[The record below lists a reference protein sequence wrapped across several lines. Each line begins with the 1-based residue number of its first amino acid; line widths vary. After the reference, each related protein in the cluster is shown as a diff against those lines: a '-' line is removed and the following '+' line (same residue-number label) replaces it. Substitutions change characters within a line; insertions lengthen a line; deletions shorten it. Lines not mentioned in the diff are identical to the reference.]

1 MALEPKTVNAKA
13 KTQAMGMEL
22 RQLVLRVDPPKPK
35 GFFRLPVELRTHIY
49 RYCLLELPR
58 WEKRHGAACQH
69 APRDYMSLERPPFT
83 FSTDTSMGP
92 VKNGRLGL
100 VLASC
105 DCAKRKGL
113 SLLRLN
119 RQIHREAAA
128 IFWTGNVF
136 CWQRPVTFVKN
147 ISAGVRDEYRRL
159 IRHISIVSDA
169 WENDC
174 RFPRIVWDTV
184 RPYDRFWAA
193 VHKCTGLHSLELRPE
208 YVTWY
213 HEPVCTLRRHCPQLE
228 SFRLVKLH
236 LYDLI
241 YEDDGGG
248 AYLCPP
254 EKRRLLWFKTAW
266 PVDLGRI
273 TDRESCRE
281 TTRDFYTNFL
291 VHARFAIETHLLGRP
306 ANQFGLN
313 VCAAY
318 PYRVP
323 GLDDTS
329 GSQSIQLRDGS
340 KCDIH
345 VFGLPLSK
353 ATRLRHAKERMFADL
368 MLKRQGKLTP
378 REEKLKGKIV
388 EIRQDKRALRR
399 EKAYEKRDKEIDS
412 RQKRQADDRRTQQE
426 EAERETLAKQEA
438 FQRDVR
444 EAKELRLMER
454 KRSATKPKL
463 RPTSGAELS
472 I

>member
-1 MALEPKTVNAKA
+1 MLNHTSSFSFVLYIFHLDPFDALFSQFRPEAAYMALEPKTVNAKA

-83 FSTDTSMGP
+83 FSTDTSMGL

-323 GLDDTS
+323 SLDDTS

-345 VFGLPLSK
+345 VFGLPPQQGDAAAPRQRAHVRRSD
-353 ATRLRHAKERMFADL
+353 AEEAGEAD
-368 MLKRQGKLTP
+368 TS
-378 REEKLKGKIV
+378 
-388 EIRQDKRALRR
+388 RR
-399 EKAYEKRDKEIDS
+399 ETEGEDCRDPPGQEGVKAGKGLRKAGQGN
-412 RQKRQADDRRTQQE
+412 RQQA
-426 EAERETLAKQEA
+426 EA
-438 FQRDVR
+438 
-444 EAKELRLMER
+444 
-454 KRSATKPKL
+454 
-463 RPTSGAELS
+463 SGG
-472 I
+472 